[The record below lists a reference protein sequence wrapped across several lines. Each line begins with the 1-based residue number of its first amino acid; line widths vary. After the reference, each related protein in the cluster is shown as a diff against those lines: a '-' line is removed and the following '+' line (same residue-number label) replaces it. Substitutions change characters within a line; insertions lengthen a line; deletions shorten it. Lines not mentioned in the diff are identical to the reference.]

1 MQQLYSGTFVL
12 QIYSGTFVLAMM
24 LYYRT
29 VNVQNE
35 DFF

>member
-12 QIYSGTFVLAMM
+12 QTYSGTFVLAMM
-24 LYYRT
+24 RYYRT

>member
-24 LYYRT
+24 RYYRM